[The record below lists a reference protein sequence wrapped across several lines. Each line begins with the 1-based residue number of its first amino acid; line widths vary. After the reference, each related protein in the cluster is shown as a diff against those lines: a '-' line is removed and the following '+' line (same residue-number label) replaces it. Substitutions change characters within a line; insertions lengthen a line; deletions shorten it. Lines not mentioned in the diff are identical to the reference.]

1 MLLNDP
7 VNYVALVTDEQMSM
21 DHWWNDTEREKLKY
35 YEINQIQFHSVYHKS
50 HTDRTEIEPGPPHAE
65 ARNYQ

>member
-7 VNYVALVTDEQMSM
+7 VNYVALVTDEKTSM

-35 YEINQIQFHSVYHKS
+35 YEIQQIQFHSVYHKS
-50 HTDRTEIEPGPPHAE
+50 HTETEPGPPHRE